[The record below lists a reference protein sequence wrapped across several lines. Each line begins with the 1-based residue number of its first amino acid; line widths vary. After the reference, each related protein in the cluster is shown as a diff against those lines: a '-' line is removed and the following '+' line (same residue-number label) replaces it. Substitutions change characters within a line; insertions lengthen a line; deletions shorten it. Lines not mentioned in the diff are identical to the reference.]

1 MKVIIPFILIIPIFI
16 ILIDHAYRHNGNF
29 FDSKDFEDAYL
40 TAIKSH
46 EGFIFMILLVILGVL
61 IGGFL

>member
-1 MKVIIPFILIIPIFI
+1 MQIFIPFILFVPIII

-29 FDSKDFEDAYL
+29 FDTKDFQDAYL
-40 TAIKSH
+40 TCIKSH
-46 EGFIFMILLVILGVL
+46 EGFIFMILLVILGVF

>member
-1 MKVIIPFILIIPIFI
+1 MKVILPLILFIPIII

-29 FDSKDFEDAYL
+29 FDLKDFEDAYL

-46 EGFIFMILLVILGVL
+46 EGFIFMILLVILGVF
-61 IGGFL
+61 IGGFI